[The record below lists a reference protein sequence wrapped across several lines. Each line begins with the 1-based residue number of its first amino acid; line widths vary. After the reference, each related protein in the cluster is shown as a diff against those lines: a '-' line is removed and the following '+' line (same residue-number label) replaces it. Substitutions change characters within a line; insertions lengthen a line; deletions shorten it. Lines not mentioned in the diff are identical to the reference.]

1 MSDPKPV
8 ERQHDDTL
16 PIAGASQAMVARGA
30 PGLRIDQSIT
40 LREMAET
47 AARSGFFKDAKQAS
61 QAAMKIVFGQE
72 LGMGPGASLRG
83 IHVFDGKMELAAA
96 TMTSLINQAPN
107 YELAYVEDPTPA
119 NKWTCRLRLWRLS
132 KRTHTWEA
140 LPESAWTAADT
151 ARAGLAGKDNWTKYP
166 AAMSFAR
173 CLSQLFRRYCAEL
186 GAGPTYAIGEIRD
199 AQDAEFV
206 DLGLAETENGD
217 DLNARRRA
225 AQAETARQTPP
236 VTPPEPTPEPVEAVD
251 APTIADRIDGG
262 AEIGPPPDPQ
272 AAAESAPDDEAAE
285 VAEFIQRL
293 APDEL
298 LDLIKS
304 LEDELAITN
313 KARAG
318 ARTEHLGTVILS
330 EARPEPLRQ
339 YGMWLQIQRNT
350 QLGMNV

>member
-1 MSDPKPV
+1 MSEKTSAQ
-8 ERQHDDTL
+8 QHDDTL

-47 AARSGFFKDAKQAS
+47 AARSGFFRDAKQAS
-61 QAAMKIVFGQE
+61 QAAMKIAVGQE
-72 LGMGPGASLRG
+72 LGLGPGASLRG
-83 IHVFDGKMELAAA
+83 IHIIDGKMELAAA

-119 NKWTCRLRLWRLS
+119 NNWTCRLRLWRLS

-140 LPESAWTAADT
+140 LKESAWTAADT

-186 GAGPTYAIGEIRD
+186 GAGPTYAIGEILD
-199 AQDAEFV
+199 AHDAEFV

-236 VTPPEPTPEPVEAVD
+236 VTPPEPTPEPVPA
-251 APTIADRIDGG
+251 
-262 AEIGPPPDPQ
+262 PQ
-272 AAAESAPDDEAAE
+272 AAAQSAPDDEAAE

-293 APDEL
+293 APEEL
-298 LDLIKS
+298 LDLIVS
-304 LEDELAITN
+304 LEDGLEIKN

-339 YGMWLQIQRNT
+339 YGMWLQIQRNA

>member
-1 MSDPKPV
+1 MSEKTSAQ
-8 ERQHDDTL
+8 QHDDTL
-16 PIAGASQAMVARGA
+16 PIAGASQAMIARGA

-47 AARSGFFKDAKQAS
+47 AARSGFFRDAKQAS

-186 GAGPTYAIGEIRD
+186 GAGPTYAIGEILD
-199 AQDAEFV
+199 AHDAEFV

-236 VTPPEPTPEPVEAVD
+236 VTPPEPTPEPVPA
-251 APTIADRIDGG
+251 
-262 AEIGPPPDPQ
+262 PQ
-272 AAAESAPDDEAAE
+272 AAAQSAPDDEAAE

-293 APDEL
+293 APEEL
-298 LDLIKS
+298 LDLIVS
-304 LEDELAITN
+304 LEDGLEIKN

-339 YGMWLQIQRNT
+339 YGMWLQIQRNA